1 MVYTEWGETLDNLP
15 MECDSQDELSKFE
28 YIEVMA
34 HEEHSKISKAA
45 AAKRTKKEKESAF

>member
-45 AAKRTKKEKESAF
+45 AAKRIKKEKESAF